1 MPTSGTE
8 WGFYLFQFV
17 RARCAVF
24 KILLVLAFWV
34 KKGHAITIQQA
45 KKAMEDLWVQLS

>member
-34 KKGHAITIQQA
+34 KKGHAFYDTTA
-45 KKAMEDLWVQLS
+45 RKAMEDIWVYLS